1 MSVFE
6 PKTLT
11 LRDGAAVSLRTPVE
25 DDAPQLIEYLDA
37 MRKETTGILF
47 APEDPLPTVEWE
59 RNWVRGRREGRG
71 VMILTED
78 DAGQIVSLCSVEP
91 GGRSRTAHRGEVG
104 ISLRAAWCDRG
115 LGTQLMDELVAWS
128 EAQPDL
134 DLLTLCVYADNPR
147 AIRVYEKV
155 GFVHEG
161 RRRWHIKRDGQYV
174 DQIEM
179 SRWVGG
185 DPEPASTADKPVV

>member
-1 MSVFE
+1 MSVFS

-11 LRDGAAVSLRTPVE
+11 LSDGETVSLRSPEE
-25 DDAPQLIEYLDA
+25 DDAPRMIDYLDA
-37 MRKETTGILF
+37 MRRETTGVLF
-47 APEDPLPTVEWE
+47 APEDELPTVEWE
-59 RNWVRGRREGRG
+59 RDWVKMRREETG
-71 VMILTED
+71 VMIMTED
-78 DAGQIVSLCSVEP
+78 AGGDIVSLCNVDV
-91 GGRSRTAHRGEVG
+91 GDRSRTAHRGDLG

-115 LGTQLMDELVAWS
+115 LGTQLMHELIAWS
-128 EAQPDL
+128 EAAAGI

-155 GFVHEG
+155 GFVREG
-161 RRRWHIKRDGQYV
+161 RRRWHIKRDGAYV

-185 DPEPASTADKPVV
+185 GDEPSSDTD